1 MLTVVGL
8 VCQVHGVI
16 FVVDSSSENA
26 VLQAANVMEESM
38 ANELM
43 AGKPLL
49 VYVDTSVGSIS

>member
-8 VCQVHGVI
+8 VCQVH
-16 FVVDSSSENA
+16 VVDSSSENA